1 VALRHAM
8 AQLLG
13 YRNHAEYAIAIRMA
27 KSPSKV
33 KEFLESI
40 SKRISV
46 LAAKELTKLRA
57 MKVKKYESNKTL
69 ACYSATKLRIIGFWV
84 IDLNCGIFF
93 DCQFRKLRKA
103 MTCLAWR
110 IYGITS
116 VRQKKKSLK
125 STMRQ
130 SNNTFLWLLLLQAFF
145 KCTKIC

>member
-57 MKVKKYESNKTL
+57 MKKAEEGNDLFGMADLRYYIRKAEEEEFKVDYETVKQYFPMAVVTAGLLQIYQDLLGVAAYLDNKTPL
-69 ACYSATKLRIIGFWV
+69 
-84 IDLNCGIFF
+84 
-93 DCQFRKLRKA
+93 
-103 MTCLAWR
+103 
-110 IYGITS
+110 
-116 VRQKKKSLK
+116 SL
-125 STMRQ
+125 
-130 SNNTFLWLLLLQAFF
+130 FLHMLVSS
-145 KCTKIC
+145 